1 MVTNNWILKSAGF
14 QVPRSARTREA
25 SVRVRVRAEKTP
37 HTVQYTCLASRPATF
52 DILTPHDMDSS
63 TADSRLI
70 TVLNNKLIKNDNRVI
85 LMIKVTND
93 KLAR

>member
-1 MVTNNWILKSAGF
+1 MQGF
-14 QVPRSARTREA
+14 KFLALLEL
-25 SVRVRVRAEKTP
+25 EKHP
-37 HTVQYTCLASRPATF
+37 CACACACACAQKKLHTQYTCLASRPATF

-70 TVLNNKLIKNDNRVI
+70 TVLNNKLIKNDNRVVV
-85 LMIKVTND
+85 MIKVTND